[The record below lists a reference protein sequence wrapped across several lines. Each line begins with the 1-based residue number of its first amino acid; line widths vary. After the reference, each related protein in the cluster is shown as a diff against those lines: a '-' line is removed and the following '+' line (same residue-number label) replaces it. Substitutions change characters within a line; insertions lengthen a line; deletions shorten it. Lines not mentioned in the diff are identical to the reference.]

1 MTLAE
6 KIIRLRKGRAWS
18 QEELAERLEISR
30 QSVSKWE
37 GGVSIPEL
45 DKIVRMSEIFGVTTD
60 YLLKEG
66 EEAEQER
73 KLAEAEATHR
83 TEEIPCKETTVS
95 EKEASRFVSV
105 SEAETF
111 MKITKKV
118 SRWIAFGVFLCI
130 LSPICLI
137 MLGGLAEN
145 KILSLS
151 EDAAGGLGMAI
162 LLVLVAI
169 AIAILIFQ
177 GFKLS
182 KYEYMEKEPLLLEE
196 GTMELVKEKEE
207 AFEPTFRLGIM
218 VGVILCIGGAI
229 PIMVAGFLENPIME
243 VVSVGVVLFLLA
255 CGVYLFVWVGMI
267 KGSFQKL
274 LQEGDY
280 TRKNKEASKVLSV
293 FAGIYW
299 CIVTAI
305 FLTVFFRTENGKASG
320 LIWPVA
326 GVLFAAFYLALKG
339 IVTAKRK

>member
-1 MTLAE
+1 MT
-6 KIIRLRKGRAWS
+6 
-18 QEELAERLEISR
+18 
-30 QSVSKWE
+30 
-37 GGVSIPEL
+37 
-45 DKIVRMSEIFGVTTD
+45 
-60 YLLKEG
+60 
-66 EEAEQER
+66 
-73 KLAEAEATHR
+73 
-83 TEEIPCKETTVS
+83 
-95 EKEASRFVSV
+95 
-105 SEAETF
+105 
-111 MKITKKV
+111 
-118 SRWIAFGVFLCI
+118 
-130 LSPICLI
+130 
-137 MLGGLAEN
+137 
-145 KILSLS
+145 
-151 EDAAGGLGMAI
+151 I

-229 PIMVAGFLENPIME
+229 PIME